1 MERIMRTP
9 AEERR
14 TMGKQARRH
23 MLDHFSL
30 ESVLDRWH
38 ALYRQLLQERPMPL
52 RLGKAD

>member
-1 MERIMRTP
+1 
-9 AEERR
+9 
-14 TMGKQARRH
+14 